1 MNADAASLEA
11 LGKVL
16 LKRASDL
23 SYLGRKLSSETWG
36 IEWECAKAD
45 RYSAA
50 MTAREMEIRKL
61 ANQMR
66 ELGNYLRM
74 RAYQMG
80 FVEDQA
86 PRPEEEE
93 ETTRRPR
100 RDR

>member
-1 MNADAASLEA
+1 MNADAAALEA

-23 SYLGRKLSSETWG
+23 SYVGRKLSAESWG

-50 MTAREMEIRKL
+50 MQAREMEIRKL

-74 RAYQMG
+74 RANQMG
-80 FVEDQA
+80 EPNDEI
-86 PRPEEEE
+86 PEPEH
-93 ETTRRPR
+93 TDRRTR